1 MDERLNLDNPIF
13 DILRTDFAYVM
24 DKLVKTMIE
33 TDKSTADVTI
43 KFTLDLKKIFTANK
57 GELTFPTIRH
67 KINCVTKSEYKLSGE
82 SANGYVIGA
91 GSDGGYVITKYDDG
105 QIDMDDLVDDDLSD
119 LMDDDLEL
127 WDEE

>member
-1 MDERLNLDNPIF
+1 MTGKINLDNPIF
-13 DILRTDFAYVM
+13 GRMKIDFEKIM
-24 DKLVKTMIE
+24 TELIKTMIDRE
-33 TDKSTADVTI
+33 KSSADVTI

-67 KINCVTKSEYKLSGE
+67 KINCVTKNEYKLSGE

-105 QIDMDDLVDDDLSD
+105 QIDMGDLVDDDL
-119 LMDDDLEL
+119 EL
-127 WDEE
+127 RDEE